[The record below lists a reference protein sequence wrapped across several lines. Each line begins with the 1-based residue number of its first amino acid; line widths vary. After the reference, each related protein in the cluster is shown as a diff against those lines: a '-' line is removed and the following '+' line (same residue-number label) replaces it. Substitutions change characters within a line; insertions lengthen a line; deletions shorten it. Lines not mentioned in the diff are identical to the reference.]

1 MSDEGNDAPAAFPLI
16 TRYSSLIPFM
26 SRTGPILKGRG
37 DTDYERY
44 VRVPDLLDLQ
54 KPVAEL
60 SNPEERLFQTTH
72 QAAELW
78 LHQVD
83 YEIDRAVELIRGG
96 EMVFAAD
103 LLDRCSRIM
112 KLLRDQI
119 VIVETMAPADYHV
132 IRTTSLGRGSG
143 QESPGFNK
151 LLDVGKRVWPAFEEL
166 IVGRGLTLIE
176 IERNPRGHHELFR
189 LVQAM
194 MDYDEAFLNWRFTHM
209 RLAFRVIGSKV
220 MSLKGVPAAQ
230 LEAGTREPLFP
241 RLWETISELTSEF
254 KPEY

>member
-1 MSDEGNDAPAAFPLI
+1 M
-16 TRYSSLIPFM
+16 TH
-26 SRTGPILKGRG
+26 TGPTLDGRG
-37 DTDYERY
+37 DSDYERY
-44 VRVPDLLDLQ
+44 VRVPDLLELQ
-54 KPVAEL
+54 KPLDKL
-60 SNPEERLFQTTH
+60 SHPEERLFQTTH

-83 YEIDRAVELIRGG
+83 YEIERVVKLIRDDQLLY
-96 EMVFAAD
+96 ASD
-103 LLDRCSRIM
+103 LLQRCSQIVT
-112 KLLRDQI
+112 LLRQQI

-151 LLDVGKRVWPAFEEL
+151 LLDAGARIWPAFEE
-166 IVGRGLTLIE
+166 VMARRSVTLIE
-176 IERNPRGHHELFR
+176 IERNPREHSEVFR

-209 RLAFRVIGSKV
+209 RLAFRIIGSRV

-230 LEAGTREPLFP
+230 LESGTREPLFP
-241 RLWETISELTSEF
+241 KLWETISDLTAEF